1 MPQQSRSREKVAR
14 ILATTARLLEQRPY
28 DEIGTKLIAAEA
40 GVSVGILYRFFPDK
54 EAIVA
59 SLVVDWMDRFVQ
71 IFDETTT
78 APLPADPV
86 DLLGRLIGGYADF
99 FRSQPGF
106 RQVWYGSRLLPA
118 GSLDAEGRDN
128 DRQLAQRLHGVLTR
142 GYGMADTEQTRRS
155 SYVAVVLAD
164 RMLDVAFRDNPAG
177 DPDIL
182 TETVRVLARYLD
194 VPSRGGDRAGAGG
207 QAGAGGELGAG
218 ARPGKPGK
226 PGEPGNR
233 ERSG

>member
-1 MPQQSRSREKVAR
+1 MAR

-28 DEIGTKLIAAEA
+28 EEVGTKLIAAQA

-59 SLVVDWMDRFVQ
+59 SLVVDWMDRFVR
-71 IFDETTT
+71 IFDET
-78 APLPADPV
+78 AVEPLPADPV
-86 DLLGRLIGGYADF
+86 DLLRRLIGVYAGF
-99 FRSQPGF
+99 FRSEPGF
-106 RQVWYGSRLLPA
+106 RQVWYSGSRLLPA
-118 GSLDAEGRDN
+118 GSLQAEGREN

-155 SYVAVVLAD
+155 SYIAVVLAD
-164 RMLDVAFRDNPAG
+164 RMLDLAFRDNPDG

-182 TETVRVLARYLD
+182 AETVRVLARYLD
-194 VPSRGGDRAGAGG
+194 VPSREGDRAAAGG
-207 QAGAGGELGAG
+207 Q
-218 ARPGKPGK
+218 

-233 ERSG
+233 GQSR